1 MAKIKIIEYT
11 ILKCVAELR
20 ADRGMRN
27 LWKTLYTVIIAI
39 KEAIFP
45 YLGAFNFFFLN
56 GIRVREEISGNLGLK
71 KKSRELLLADF
82 SSSYLTK

>member
-45 YLGAFNFFFLN
+45 YLGAFNN
-56 GIRVREEISGNLGLK
+56 GIRVREEISGNLGLKK

>member
-45 YLGAFNFFFLN
+45 YLGAFNFFLN

-71 KKSRELLLADF
+71 KKKQGITLG
-82 SSSYLTK
+82 

>member
-45 YLGAFNFFFLN
+45 YLGAFNFF
-56 GIRVREEISGNLGLK
+56 LK
-71 KKSRELLLADF
+71 WDKGERGDQWKSW
-82 SSSYLTK
+82 S